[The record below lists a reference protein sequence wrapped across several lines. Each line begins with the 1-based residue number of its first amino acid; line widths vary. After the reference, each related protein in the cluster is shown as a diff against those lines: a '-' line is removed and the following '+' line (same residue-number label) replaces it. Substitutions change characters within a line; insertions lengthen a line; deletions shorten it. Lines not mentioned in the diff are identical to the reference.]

1 MSAKDLYHEAV
12 VRALLKD
19 GWAITHDPYTLS
31 FGRKNVFV
39 DLGAERILAAQK
51 DEEKIAI
58 EIKSFQ
64 GASDLR
70 ELEIAIGQFVFYRS
84 LLSRVE
90 PKRELF
96 LAVPNLVYL
105 NTFDEPIVKPV
116 IEDTAIKLV
125 VFDPVQEQIV
135 QWIP

>member
-1 MSAKDLYHEAV
+1 M
-12 VRALLKD
+12 
-19 GWAITHDPYTLS
+19 
-31 FGRKNVFV
+31 
-39 DLGAERILAAQK
+39 
-51 DEEKIAI
+51 
-58 EIKSFQ
+58 
-64 GASDLR
+64 R

-96 LAVPNLVYL
+96 LAIPNLVYI

-135 QWIP
+135 QWMP

>member
-1 MSAKDLYHEAV
+1 MSAKDFYHGSV

-19 GWAITHDPYTLS
+19 GWVITHDPYTLS

-39 DLGAERILAAQK
+39 DLGAERILGAQK
-51 DEEKIAI
+51 DGEKIAI

-70 ELEIAIGQFVFYRS
+70 ELETAIGQFVFYRS

-90 PKRELF
+90 PQRQLF
-96 LAVPNLVYL
+96 LAVPNLVYI

-116 IEDTAIKLV
+116 VEDTEIKLV
-125 VFDPVQEQIV
+125 IFDPVQEQIV
-135 QWIP
+135 KWIM